1 YVSLYAQFFHQMAAQ
16 IEALTVKILYR
27 NGYERPDFRRAKFY
41 TFLGNDQ
48 KAIAGID
55 GHSEYAKMY
64 VIWNFVKHNS
74 LSAYKTIKEEF
85 VDVLYD
91 NDYHQG
97 SFGCYYVKFSDELM
111 NSILAGVELFLKGY
125 CELVLHEDPREA
137 HWNYEDYFLSA
148 VEDEIG
154 GFVNPLGIPDWI

>member
-41 TFLGNDQ
+41 TFLGNDR

-55 GHSEYAKMY
+55 GHSEYAKVY
-64 VIWNFVKHNS
+64 AIWNFVKHNS
-74 LSAYKTIKEEF
+74 LSAYKTIKGKF
-85 VDVLYD
+85 VDVLYED
-91 NDYHQG
+91 NYHQG
-97 SFGCYYVKFSDELM
+97 DLGCYYVKFSDELFDSM
-111 NSILAGVELFLKGY
+111 LDGVELFLKGY

-137 HWNYEDYFLSA
+137 RWNYEDYFLSA
-148 VEDEIG
+148 VEDEISG
-154 GFVNPLGIPDWI
+154 IVNPLGIPDWI